1 VVYSTLF
8 AALLLLIS
16 SACSTSNPQSAGS
29 VPAAPAREART
40 ELIDHLEPARDST
53 GRMPPRFRWTPVPG
67 DARYEIT
74 VWNEIDVLVWR
85 AGDLREPTVERPADI
100 VLEPGTYF
108 WTVIATRGDRLVAGS
123 GRSAFVVM
131 EWKLRN

>member
-1 VVYSTLF
+1 VIHPTIF

-16 SACSTSNPQSAGS
+16 SACSTSNPQSAGPM
-29 VPAAPAREART
+29 PAGSARETRT

-53 GRMPPRFRWTPVPG
+53 GRMPQRFRWTPVPG
-67 DARYEIT
+67 ARYEIA
-74 VWNEIDVLVWR
+74 VWNEIDVLMWR
-85 AGDLREPTVERPADI
+85 TGDLREPTVERPADI

-108 WTVIATRGDRLVAGS
+108 WSVVAIRGDRLVAES

-131 EWKLRN
+131 DFKLRN